1 MNGQK
6 TAFLELLPP
15 YPSVNPDFLILGGGI
30 IGLSTALELARDGAR
45 VTVVE
50 RGVAGGESSWAGGG
64 ILSPLLPWNYTA
76 PVNQLCDLGSA
87 LYPDWVADL
96 QSATGIDPEYWRCG
110 MRVLPPFD
118 ADAASDW
125 CAQHG
130 WPLVQDDNALWLPEV
145 AQVRNPRLIKALRAA
160 VLARGIRLLEGTEIT
175 AVTRDG
181 SSLSAI
187 ETTQGRMA
195 AATYIVAAG
204 AWSQTVLGELAPHWP
219 IKPMRGQMLLFR
231 AEPGLLSHVI
241 LQQGIYLIP
250 RRDGHILVGSTVEDV
265 GFDKSTTDTARTML
279 HTAAIALLPAL
290 KSVPVIQHWSG
301 LRPGSVDN
309 IPTIARHPM
318 IENLYA
324 NTGHFRYGVTM
335 APASAR
341 LLADLIADRHTALNV
356 MNYQWM
362 P

>member
-1 MNGQK
+1 
-6 TAFLELLPP
+6 L
-15 YPSVNPDFLILGGGI
+15 NPDFLILGGGI
-30 IGLSTALELARDGAR
+30 IGLSTALELARDGVR

-50 RGVAGGESSWAGGG
+50 RGMAGGESSWAGGG
-64 ILSPLLPWNYTA
+64 ILSPLLPWNYAA
-76 PVNQLCDLGSA
+76 PVNQLCHLGNA

-118 ADAASDW
+118 ADAAHNW

-145 AQVRNPRLIKALRAA
+145 AQVRNPRIIKALRAA
-160 VLARGIRLLEGTEIT
+160 VLARGIRLLEGIEIT
-175 AVTRDG
+175 AVTRTG
-181 SSLSAI
+181 SHLSAVD
-187 ETTQGRMA
+187 TTHGRIR
-195 AATYIVAAG
+195 AATYIVTAG

-265 GFDKSTTDTARTML
+265 GFDKSTTAAAHAML
-279 HTAAIALLPAL
+279 YSAALALLPAL
-290 KSVPVIQHWSG
+290 QNTPVIMHWSG

-309 IPTIARHPM
+309 IPTIARHPL

>member
-1 MNGQK
+1 
-6 TAFLELLPP
+6 L
-15 YPSVNPDFLILGGGI
+15 NPDFLILGGGI

-76 PVNQLCDLGSA
+76 PVNQLCHLGSA

-96 QSATGIDPEYWRCG
+96 QSTTGIDPEYWRCG

-160 VLARGIRLLEGTEIT
+160 VLARGIRLLEGMEIT
-175 AVTRDG
+175 AVTRAG
-181 SSLSAI
+181 SHLSSVDS
-187 ETTQGRMA
+187 THGRIR
-195 AATYIVAAG
+195 AATYIVTAG

-265 GFDKSTTDTARTML
+265 SFDKSTTDTARTML

-341 LLADLIADRHTALNV
+341 LLADLIADRPTALNV

>member
-1 MNGQK
+1 
-6 TAFLELLPP
+6 
-15 YPSVNPDFLILGGGI
+15 
-30 IGLSTALELARDGAR
+30 
-45 VTVVE
+45 
-50 RGVAGGESSWAGGG
+50 
-64 ILSPLLPWNYTA
+64 LSPLLPWHYAA
-76 PVNQLCDLGSA
+76 PVNQLCNLGNA

-118 ADAASDW
+118 AIAARDW

-130 WPLVQDDNALWLPEV
+130 WPLVQDDSALWLPEV

-160 VLARGIRLLEGTEIT
+160 VLARGIRLLEDTAIT

-181 SSLSAI
+181 SHLSTVD
-187 ETTQGRMA
+187 TTQGRMA

-204 AWSQTVLGELAPHWP
+204 AWSQTVLGALAPHWP

-231 AEPGLLSHVI
+231 AAAGLLSHVI
-241 LQQGIYLIP
+241 LCQGVYLIP

-265 GFDKSTTDTARTML
+265 GFDKSTTQGAYAML
-279 HTAAIALLPAL
+279 HAAATALLPAL
-290 KSVPVIQHWSG
+290 KNLPVVQHWSG

-309 IPTIARHPM
+309 IPTIARHPQ

-341 LLADLIADRHTALNV
+341 LLASLIAGTAPGLEMGAYRWV
-356 MNYQWM
+356 EA
-362 P
+362 

>member
-1 MNGQK
+1 M
-6 TAFLELLPP
+6 
-15 YPSVNPDFLILGGGI
+15 NPDFLILGGGI
-30 IGLSTALELARDGAR
+30 IGLSTALELARDGAH

-64 ILSPLLPWNYTA
+64 ILSPLLPWHYAA
-76 PVNQLCDLGSA
+76 PVNQLCNLGNV

-96 QSATGIDPEYWRCG
+96 QSTTGIDPEYWRCG

-118 ADAASDW
+118 ADAARDW

-130 WPLVQDDNALWLPEV
+130 WPLVLDDSALWLPEV

-160 VLARGIRLLEGTEIT
+160 VLARGIRLLEGSEIT
-175 AVTRDG
+175 AVTRAG

-187 ETTQGRMA
+187 ETTQGHMA

-204 AWSQTVLGELAPHWP
+204 AWSQTLLGDLAPHWP

-231 AEPGLLSHVI
+231 AAPGLLSHVI
-241 LQQGIYLIP
+241 LCQGVYLIP

-265 GFDKSTTDTARTML
+265 GFDKSTTVSARATL
-279 HTAAIALLPAL
+279 HAAAVALLPAL
-290 KSVPVIQHWSG
+290 QNAPLIMHWSG

-309 IPTIARHPM
+309 IPTIARHPV

-341 LLADLIADRHTALNV
+341 MMADLV
-356 MNYQWM
+356 MGRVPGMDVEAYRWATL
-362 P
+362 

>member
-1 MNGQK
+1 M
-6 TAFLELLPP
+6 
-15 YPSVNPDFLILGGGI
+15 NPDFLILGGGI

-64 ILSPLLPWNYTA
+64 ILSPLLPWNYAA

-118 ADAASDW
+118 ADAARDW

-145 AQVRNPRLIKALRAA
+145 AQVRNPRLIKALRTA
-160 VLARGIRLLEGTEIT
+160 VLARGIRLLEETEIT
-175 AVTRDG
+175 AVTRAG
-181 SSLSAI
+181 SHLSAI
-187 ETTQGRMA
+187 HTTHGHMT
-195 AATYIVAAG
+195 AATYIVTAG

-279 HTAAIALLPAL
+279 HGAAITLLPAL
-290 KSVPVIQHWSG
+290 QNAPLIMHWSG

-341 LLADLIADRHTALNV
+341 LLASLIAGTAPGLDMAAYRWV
-356 MNYQWM
+356 GA
-362 P
+362 